1 MQFTDIAAVQ
11 ITTEPMYSIK
21 GTVFYNFNFSRLGK
35 FFEILLDI
43 NQPGHKRCRHR
54 LDMGGTHDNNPNKAF
69 KLGVHRFRHT
79 HALMNTLNLTR

>member
-43 NQPGHKRCRHR
+43 NQPGHKS
-54 LDMGGTHDNNPNKAF
+54 TIQNKIV
-69 KLGVHRFRHT
+69 KYSGVEK
-79 HALMNTLNLTR
+79 